1 MLQGKRC
8 SGREGRK
15 VSMPLDNGQG
25 GWQDG
30 APDISEMLKKAGDS
44 LGLGKRGK
52 GLWPIVVGIVLAI
65 FLAYSAVYT
74 IAPGNLGVILR
85 FGKYNGLVMP
95 GLHFKIPLGVD
106 TVFKV
111 HTEQVDTESFGFRS
125 VRPGIK
131 TQYEKTPKMELESL
145 MLTGDLNVI
154 DVEWIVQFRRED
166 PRKYLFSIQEPIMAI
181 RDISES
187 VNRRI
192 VGNRSFDYVLQNREE
207 VNKMAKEELQKIL
220 DEYETGIRI
229 VNVRL
234 QNVVPPD
241 PVKGAFNEVNEAQ
254 QEKERLINQAQE
266 TYNREIPKAKGEAER
281 TINGARGFAL
291 ERVNRAKG
299 DVARF
304 SAVLKEYRNARE
316 VTKQRLYL
324 EAYQTILPNA
334 KQIYIIDSEQKGV
347 LPLLQLNQ
355 QVTKGGEGQ

>member
-1 MLQGKRC
+1 M
-8 SGREGRK
+8 
-15 VSMPLDNGQG
+15 
-25 GWQDG
+25 
-30 APDISEMLKKAGDS
+30 IKKAGDS
-44 LGLGKRGK
+44 LSLGKGRK
-52 GLWPIVVGIVLAI
+52 PLWLIVIVIVLAV
-65 FLAYSAVYT
+65 FLAYTAIYT
-74 IAPGNLGVILR
+74 IAPGHQGVILR
-85 FGKYNGLVMP
+85 FGRYSGMVLP
-95 GLHFKIPLGVD
+95 GLHFKIPFGVD

-111 HTEQVDTESFGFRS
+111 HTEQVDTETFGFKS
-125 VRPGIK
+125 VRPGIR
-131 TQYEKTPKMELESL
+131 TQYEKSAVTERESL

-166 PRKYLFSIQEPIMAI
+166 PRKYLFNVQDPIMAI

-207 VNKMAKEELQKIL
+207 VNKMAQEELQKIL
-220 DEYETGIRI
+220 DEYETGIRV

-241 PVKGAFNEVNEAQ
+241 PVKGAFNEVNE
-254 QEKERLINQAQE
+254 AQE

-291 ERVNRAKG
+291 ERVNHAKG

-304 SAVLKEYRNARE
+304 SAVLKEYGNAKE

-334 KQIYIIDSEQKGV
+334 KQIYIIDSEQKGL

-355 QVTKGGEGQ
+355 QDTKGGEAQ

>member
-1 MLQGKRC
+1 MPWENNPGGQQ
-8 SGREGRK
+8 EGIPDFPEIIRK
-15 VSMPLDNGQG
+15 V
-25 GWQDG
+25 
-30 APDISEMLKKAGDS
+30 GDS
-44 LGLGKRGK
+44 LSLGKGK
-52 GLWPIVVGIVLAI
+52 RPLWLIVIVIVIAI
-65 FLAYSAVYT
+65 ILAYTAFYT
-74 IAPGNLGVILR
+74 IPPGNKGVILR
-85 FGKYNGLVMP
+85 FGRYSGIVMP

-111 HTEQVDTESFGFRS
+111 HTEQVDTESFGFKS
-125 VRPGIK
+125 VRPGIR
-131 TQYEKTPKMELESL
+131 TQYEKGAAEERESL

-154 DVEWIVQFRRED
+154 DVEWIIQFRRED
-166 PRKYLFSIQEPIMAI
+166 PRKYLFNVQDPIMTL

-207 VNKMAKEELQKIL
+207 VNRMAREELQKIL
-220 DEYETGIRI
+220 DEYETGISV

-254 QEKERLINQAQE
+254 QEKEKLINEAQE
-266 TYNREIPKAKGEAER
+266 TYNKEIPQARGEAER
-281 TINGARGFAL
+281 TINGSRGFAL
-291 ERVNRAKG
+291 ERVNHAKG

-304 SAVLKEYRNARE
+304 SAVLKEYGSSKE

-324 EAYQTILPNA
+324 EAYQAILPNA
-334 KQIYIIDSEQKGV
+334 KEIYIIDSEQKSL

-355 QVTKGGEGQ
+355 PDMKGGNVQ

>member
-1 MLQGKRC
+1 MPWDNNPGGQQ
-8 SGREGRK
+8 EGLPNIPEIIKK
-15 VSMPLDNGQG
+15 V
-25 GWQDG
+25 
-30 APDISEMLKKAGDS
+30 GDS
-44 LGLGKRGK
+44 LSFGK
-52 GLWPIVVGIVLAI
+52 GRKPLWLIVIVIVLAI
-65 FLAYSAVYT
+65 ILAYTAFYT
-74 IAPGNLGVILR
+74 IPPGHQGIVLR
-85 FGKYNGLVMP
+85 FGRYSGMVLP
-95 GLHFKIPLGVD
+95 GLHFKIPFGVD

-111 HTEQVDTESFGFRS
+111 HTEQVDTESFGFKS
-125 VRPGIK
+125 VRPGIR
-131 TQYEKTPKMELESL
+131 TQYEKSAATERESL

-154 DVEWIVQFRRED
+154 DVEWIIQFRRED
-166 PRKYLFSIQEPIMAI
+166 PRKYLFNVQDPIKAI

-207 VNKMAKEELQKIL
+207 VNKMAQEELQKIL
-220 DEYETGIRI
+220 DEYETGIRV

-254 QEKERLINQAQE
+254 QEKERLINEAQE
-266 TYNREIPKAKGEAER
+266 TYNREIPKAKGTAER

-304 SAVLKEYRNARE
+304 SAVLKEYRNAKE

-334 KQIYIIDSEQKGV
+334 KQIYIIDSEQKGL

-355 QVTKGGEGQ
+355 QITKGGEAK

>member
-1 MLQGKRC
+1 M
-8 SGREGRK
+8 SW
-15 VSMPLDNGQG
+15 DNNPGGQQAG
-25 GWQDG
+25 P
-30 APDISEMLKKAGDS
+30 PDLSEMIKKVGDS
-44 LGLGKRGK
+44 LNLGKGRK
-52 GLWPIVVGIVLAI
+52 PLWLTVIVIVLGI
-65 FLAYSAVYT
+65 IVAYTAFYT
-74 IAPGNLGVILR
+74 IAPGHKGIILR
-85 FGKYNGLVMP
+85 FGRYSGIVQP
-95 GLHFKIPLGVD
+95 GLHFKIPFGVD

-111 HTEQVDTESFGFRS
+111 HTEQVDTETFGFKS
-125 VRPGIK
+125 VRPGIR
-131 TQYEKTPKMELESL
+131 TQYEKSAATERESL

-154 DVEWIVQFRRED
+154 DVEWIIQFRRED
-166 PRKYLFSIQEPIMAI
+166 PRKYLFNVQDPIMTI

-207 VNKMAKEELQKIL
+207 VNKMAQEELQKIL
-220 DEYETGIRI
+220 DGYENGIRI

-254 QEKERLINQAQE
+254 QEKERLINEAQE
-266 TYNREIPKAKGEAER
+266 TYNRQIPKAKGEAER

-291 ERVNRAKG
+291 ERVNHAKG

-304 SAVLKEYRNARE
+304 SAVLKEYGNTKE

-334 KQIYIIDSEQKGV
+334 EQIYIIDSKQKGL

-355 QVTKGGEGQ
+355 QVTKGGEAK

>member
-1 MLQGKRC
+1 MPWDNNRG
-8 SGREGRK
+8 GRQEG
-15 VSMPLDNGQG
+15 P
-25 GWQDG
+25 
-30 APDISEMLKKAGDS
+30 PDLSEMIKKAGDS
-44 LGLGKRGK
+44 LSLGKIGK
-52 GLWPIVVGIVLAI
+52 PLWLIVIGIVFAI
-65 FLAYSAVYT
+65 ILAYTAVYT
-74 IAPGNLGVILR
+74 ISPGHQGVILR
-85 FGKYNGLVMP
+85 FGRYYGLVMP
-95 GLHFKIPLGVD
+95 GLHFKIPFGVD
-106 TVFKV
+106 RVFKV
-111 HTEQVDTESFGFRS
+111 HTEQVDTETFGFRS
-125 VRPGIK
+125 VRPGIR
-131 TQYEKTPKMELESL
+131 TQYEKSAVTERESL

-166 PRKYLFSIQEPIMAI
+166 PRKYLFNVRDPIMAI

-207 VNKMAKEELQKIL
+207 VNKMAQEELQKIL
-220 DEYETGIRI
+220 DEYESGIRV

-304 SAVLKEYRNARE
+304 SAVLTEYRNARE

-334 KQIYIIDSEQKGV
+334 KQIYIIDSEQQGL

-355 QVTKGGEGQ
+355 QATKGGEVK

>member
-1 MLQGKRC
+1 MPWDNNPGERQGDLSDLPEIIKK
-8 SGREGRK
+8 K
-15 VSMPLDNGQG
+15 V
-25 GWQDG
+25 
-30 APDISEMLKKAGDS
+30 GDS
-44 LGLGKRGK
+44 LSFGK
-52 GLWPIVVGIVLAI
+52 GGKPVWLIGIAIVVAI
-65 FLAYSAVYT
+65 ILAYTSFYT
-74 IAPGNLGVILR
+74 IPPGNRGVILR
-85 FGKYNGLVMP
+85 FGRYYSIVMP

-111 HTEQVDTESFGFRS
+111 HTEQVDTESFGFKS
-125 VRPGIK
+125 VRPGIR
-131 TQYEKTPKMELESL
+131 TQYEKSAMTERESL

-166 PRKYLFSIQEPIMAI
+166 PRKYLFNVRDPVMTI

-207 VNKMAKEELQKIL
+207 VNRMAQEELQKIL
-220 DEYETGIRI
+220 DEYETGIRV

-254 QEKERLINQAQE
+254 QEKERLINEAQE
-266 TYNREIPKAKGEAER
+266 TFNRKIPRAKGEAER
-281 TINGARGFAL
+281 TINGARGLAL

-304 SAVLKEYRNARE
+304 SAVLKEYRNAIE

-324 EAYQTILPNA
+324 EAYRAILPNA
-334 KQIYIIDSEQKGV
+334 KQIYIIDSEQKGL

-355 QVTKGGEGQ
+355 QVTKGGEIP

>member
-1 MLQGKRC
+1 MSWDNNQG
-8 SGREGRK
+8 GQREG
-15 VSMPLDNGQG
+15 L
-25 GWQDG
+25 
-30 APDISEMLKKAGDS
+30 PDFSEMIKKAGDS
-44 LGLGKRGK
+44 LGLGKMGK
-52 GLWPIVVGIVLAI
+52 PLWPVVIGVVLAI
-65 FLAYSAVYT
+65 LLAYTAMYT
-74 IAPGNLGVILR
+74 IAPGHKGVLLR
-85 FGKYNGLVMP
+85 FGSYSGMALP

-106 TVFKV
+106 KVFKV
-111 HTEQVDTESFGFRS
+111 HTEQVDTETFGFKS
-125 VRPGIK
+125 VRPGIR
-131 TQYEKTPKMELESL
+131 TQYEKGAATERESL

-154 DVEWIVQFRRED
+154 DVEWIIQFRRED
-166 PRKYLFSIQEPIMAI
+166 PRKYLFNVRDPIMAI

-207 VNKMAKEELQKIL
+207 VNKMAQEELQKIL
-220 DEYETGIRI
+220 DEYETGIRV

-254 QEKERLINQAQE
+254 QEKERLINEAQE
-266 TYNREIPKAKGEAER
+266 TYNRQIPQAKGEAER
-281 TINGARGFAL
+281 AINGARGFAL
-291 ERVNRAKG
+291 ERVNHAKG

-304 SAVLKEYRNARE
+304 SAVLKEYGNAKE

-334 KQIYIIDSEQKGV
+334 KQIYIIDSEQKGL

-355 QVTKGGEGQ
+355 QVTKGGEVQ

>member
-1 MLQGKRC
+1 MAWDNNPGGQP
-8 SGREGRK
+8 EG
-15 VSMPLDNGQG
+15 L
-25 GWQDG
+25 
-30 APDISEMLKKAGDS
+30 PDLSEMIKKVGDS
-44 LGLGKRGK
+44 LSLGKGGK
-52 GLWPIVVGIVLAI
+52 PLWLIVIVIVIAI
-65 FLAYSAVYT
+65 ILAYTAFYT
-74 IAPGNLGVILR
+74 IAPGHQGVILR
-85 FGKYNGLVMP
+85 FGRYSRMVLP
-95 GLHFKIPLGVD
+95 GLHFKIPFGVD

-111 HTEQVDTESFGFRS
+111 HTAQVDTESFGFKS
-125 VRPGIK
+125 VSPGIR
-131 TQYEKTPKMELESL
+131 TRYEKGAATERESL

-154 DVEWIVQFRRED
+154 DVEWIIQFRRED
-166 PRKYLFSIQEPIMAI
+166 PRKYLFNVKDPIMTI

-207 VNKMAKEELQKIL
+207 VNKMAQEELQKIL
-220 DEYETGIRI
+220 DEYETGIRV

-254 QEKERLINQAQE
+254 QEKERLINEAQE
-266 TYNREIPKAKGEAER
+266 TYNRQIPQAKGEAER
-281 TINGARGFAL
+281 AINGARGFAL
-291 ERVNRAKG
+291 ERVNHAKG

-304 SAVLKEYRNARE
+304 SAVLKEYGNAKE

-334 KQIYIIDSEQKGV
+334 KEIYIIDSEQKGL

-355 QVTKGGEGQ
+355 QDTKGGESK

>member
-1 MLQGKRC
+1 MSWDNNTG
-8 SGREGRK
+8 GRQEGPPDLSKIFEK
-15 VSMPLDNGQG
+15 V
-25 GWQDG
+25 
-30 APDISEMLKKAGDS
+30 GDS
-44 LGLGKRGK
+44 LHLGKGRK
-52 GLWPIVVGIVLAI
+52 QLWPIVIAIVIAI
-65 FLAYSAVYT
+65 ILVFSSFYT
-74 IAPGNLGVILR
+74 IPPGHQGIILR
-85 FGKYNGLVMP
+85 FGRYSSMVLP
-95 GLHFKIPLGVD
+95 GLHFKIPFGVD
-106 TVFKV
+106 TVLKV
-111 HTEQVDTESFGFRS
+111 YTEQVDTETFGFKS
-125 VRPGIK
+125 ISPGIR
-131 TQYEKTPKMELESL
+131 TQYEKGAATELESL

-154 DVEWIVQFRRED
+154 DVEWIIQFRRED
-166 PRKYLFSIQEPIMAI
+166 PRKYLFNVQDPIKAI

-207 VNKMAKEELQKIL
+207 VNRMAQEELQKIL
-220 DEYETGIRI
+220 DEYETGIRV

-254 QEKERLINQAQE
+254 QEKERLINEAQE

-291 ERVNRAKG
+291 ERVNHAKG

-304 SAVLKEYRNARE
+304 SAVLKEYRNAKE

-334 KQIYIIDSEQKGV
+334 NKIYIIDSEQKGL

-355 QVTKGGEGQ
+355 QNTKGGGAQ

>member
-1 MLQGKRC
+1 MPWDNNPG
-8 SGREGRK
+8 GRQEGL
-15 VSMPLDNGQG
+15 PNF
-25 GWQDG
+25 
-30 APDISEMLKKAGDS
+30 PEMIKKAGDA
-44 LGLGKRGK
+44 LNLGKGGK
-52 GLWPIVVGIVLAI
+52 PMWLIVIVIVLAI
-65 FLAYSAVYT
+65 ILGYTAFYT
-74 IAPGNLGVILR
+74 IPPGHQGVILR
-85 FGKYNGLVMP
+85 FGRYVGLVTP
-95 GLHFKIPLGVD
+95 GLHFKIPFGVD

-111 HTEQVDTESFGFRS
+111 HTEQVDTESFGFKS
-125 VRPGIK
+125 VRPGIRS
-131 TQYEKTPKMELESL
+131 QYEKGAATELESL

-154 DVEWIVQFRRED
+154 DVEWIIQFRREN
-166 PRKYLFSIQEPIMAI
+166 PRKYLFNVQDPIMTI

-207 VNKMAKEELQKIL
+207 VNRMAQEELQKIL
-220 DEYETGIRI
+220 DEYETGIRV

-254 QEKERLINQAQE
+254 QEKERLINEAQE
-266 TYNREIPKAKGEAER
+266 TYNRQIPQAKGEAER
-281 TINGARGFAL
+281 AINGARGFAL
-291 ERVNRAKG
+291 ERVNHAKG

-304 SAVLKEYRNARE
+304 SAVLKEYGNAKQ

-334 KQIYIIDSEQKGV
+334 KQIYIIDSEQKGL
-347 LPLLQLNQ
+347 LPLLQLNR

>member
-1 MLQGKRC
+1 
-8 SGREGRK
+8 
-15 VSMPLDNGQG
+15 
-25 GWQDG
+25 
-30 APDISEMLKKAGDS
+30 
-44 LGLGKRGK
+44 
-52 GLWPIVVGIVLAI
+52 
-65 FLAYSAVYT
+65 
-74 IAPGNLGVILR
+74 
-85 FGKYNGLVMP
+85 
-95 GLHFKIPLGVD
+95 
-106 TVFKV
+106 
-111 HTEQVDTESFGFRS
+111 
-125 VRPGIK
+125 
-131 TQYEKTPKMELESL
+131 

-154 DVEWIVQFRRED
+154 DVEWIIQFRRED
-166 PRKYLFSIQEPIMAI
+166 PRKYLFNVQDPIKAI

-207 VNKMAKEELQKIL
+207 VNRMAQEELQKIL
-220 DEYETGIRI
+220 DEYETGIRV

-254 QEKERLINQAQE
+254 QEKERLINEAQE

-291 ERVNRAKG
+291 ERVNHAKG

-304 SAVLKEYRNARE
+304 SAVLKEYRNAKE

-334 KQIYIIDSEQKGV
+334 NKIYIIDSEQKGL

-355 QVTKGGEGQ
+355 QNTKGGGAQ

>member
-1 MLQGKRC
+1 MIKK
-8 SGREGRK
+8 K
-15 VSMPLDNGQG
+15 V
-25 GWQDG
+25 
-30 APDISEMLKKAGDS
+30 GDS
-44 LGLGKRGK
+44 LSFGK
-52 GLWPIVVGIVLAI
+52 GGKPVWLIGIAIVIAI
-65 FLAYSAVYT
+65 ILAYTSFYT
-74 IAPGNLGVILR
+74 IPPGNRGVILR
-85 FGKYNGLVMP
+85 FGRYYSIVMP
-95 GLHFKIPLGVD
+95 GLHFKIPFGVD

-111 HTEQVDTESFGFRS
+111 HTEQVDTESFGFKS
-125 VRPGIK
+125 VRPGIR
-131 TQYEKTPKMELESL
+131 TQYEKSAVTERESL

-166 PRKYLFSIQEPIMAI
+166 PRKYLFNVRDPVMTI

-207 VNKMAKEELQKIL
+207 VNRMAQEELQKIL
-220 DEYETGIRI
+220 DEYETGIRV

-254 QEKERLINQAQE
+254 QEKERLINEAQE
-266 TYNREIPKAKGEAER
+266 TYNRKIPRAKGEAER

-304 SAVLKEYRNARE
+304 SAVLKEYRNAIE

-324 EAYQTILPNA
+324 EAYQAILPNA
-334 KQIYIIDSEQKGV
+334 KQIYIIDSEQKGL

-355 QVTKGGEGQ
+355 QVTKGGEVP

>member
-1 MLQGKRC
+1 MTWDNNPGGQQ
-8 SGREGRK
+8 EGLPNIPEIIKK
-15 VSMPLDNGQG
+15 V
-25 GWQDG
+25 
-30 APDISEMLKKAGDS
+30 GDS
-44 LGLGKRGK
+44 LSLGKGK
-52 GLWPIVVGIVLAI
+52 KPLWLVVIVIVLAI
-65 FLAYSAVYT
+65 FLAYTAFYT
-74 IAPGNLGVILR
+74 IAPGHQGIILR
-85 FGKYNGLVMP
+85 FGRYSGMVLP
-95 GLHFKIPLGVD
+95 GLHFKIPFGVD

-111 HTEQVDTESFGFRS
+111 HTAQVDTESFGFKS
-125 VRPGIK
+125 IRPGIR
-131 TQYEKTPKMELESL
+131 TQYEKGAATELESL

-154 DVEWIVQFRRED
+154 DVEWIIQFRRED
-166 PRKYLFSIQEPIMAI
+166 PRKYLFNVRDPIMAI

-207 VNKMAKEELQKIL
+207 VNKMAQEELQKIL
-220 DEYETGIRI
+220 DEYETGIRV

-266 TYNREIPKAKGEAER
+266 TYNRQIPQAKGEAER
-281 TINGARGFAL
+281 AINGARGFAL
-291 ERVNRAKG
+291 ERVNRSKG

-334 KQIYIIDSEQKGV
+334 KQIYIIDSEQKGL

-355 QVTKGGEGQ
+355 QVTKGGEAK

>member
-1 MLQGKRC
+1 MLR
-8 SGREGRK
+8 
-15 VSMPLDNGQG
+15 DNNRG
-25 GWQDG
+25 GWQEG
-30 APDISEMLKKAGDS
+30 PPDLAEMIKKARDS
-44 LGLGKRGK
+44 LSLGKRGK
-52 GLWPIVVGIVLAI
+52 SLWLIVIVIVLAI
-65 FLAYSAVYT
+65 FLAYTAVYT
-74 IAPGNLGVILR
+74 ISPGHQGVILR
-85 FGKYNGLVMP
+85 FGRYYGMVLP
-95 GLHFKIPLGVD
+95 GLHFKIPFGVD

-111 HTEQVDTESFGFRS
+111 HTEQVDTESFGFKS
-125 VRPGIK
+125 IRPGIR
-131 TQYEKTPKMELESL
+131 TQYEKSAVTERESL

-166 PRKYLFSIQEPIMAI
+166 PRKYLFNVRDPIMTI

-207 VNKMAKEELQKIL
+207 VNKMAQEELQKIL
-220 DEYETGIRI
+220 DEYETGIRV

-254 QEKERLINQAQE
+254 QEKERLINEAQE
-266 TYNREIPKAKGEAER
+266 TYNREIPQAKGEAER

-304 SAVLKEYRNARE
+304 SAVLKEYRNATE

-334 KQIYIIDSEQKGV
+334 KQIYIIDSEQKGL

-355 QVTKGGEGQ
+355 QVTKEGGEVK

>member
-1 MLQGKRC
+1 MSWDNNPGGLQEDLPNLPELIK
-8 SGREGRK
+8 K
-15 VSMPLDNGQG
+15 V
-25 GWQDG
+25 
-30 APDISEMLKKAGDS
+30 GDS
-44 LGLGKRGK
+44 MKFGKGGKPLGL
-52 GLWPIVVGIVLAI
+52 IVIVIVLAI
-65 FLAYSAVYT
+65 ILAYTAFYT
-74 IAPGNLGVILR
+74 IAPGHQGILLR
-85 FGKYNGLVMP
+85 FGRYSGMVLP
-95 GLHFKIPLGVD
+95 GLHFKIPFGID

-111 HTEQVDTESFGFRS
+111 HTEQVDTETFGFKS
-125 VRPGIK
+125 TSPGIR
-131 TQYEKTPKMELESL
+131 TQYEKSAATERESL

-154 DVEWIVQFRRED
+154 DVEWIIQFRRED
-166 PRKYLFSIQEPIMAI
+166 PRKYLFNVRDPIMAI

-207 VNKMAKEELQKIL
+207 VNKMAQEELQKIL
-220 DEYETGIRI
+220 DEYETGIRV

-254 QEKERLINQAQE
+254 QEKEKLINEAQE

-291 ERVNRAKG
+291 ERVNHAKG

-304 SAVLKEYRNARE
+304 SAVLKQYGNAKE

-334 KQIYIIDSEQKGV
+334 KQIYIIDSEQKGL

-355 QVTKGGEGQ
+355 HVTKGGAQ

>member
-1 MLQGKRC
+1 MPWDNN
-8 SGREGRK
+8 SGGRQEGPPDLSGLVKK
-15 VSMPLDNGQG
+15 V
-25 GWQDG
+25 
-30 APDISEMLKKAGDS
+30 GDS
-44 LGLGKRGK
+44 LSLGKGGK
-52 GLWPIVVGIVLAI
+52 SLWLIVIVIVLGI
-65 FLAYSAVYT
+65 ILAYTAFYT
-74 IAPGNLGVILR
+74 IAPGHQGVILR
-85 FGKYNGLVMP
+85 FGRYSGIALP
-95 GLHFKIPLGVD
+95 GLHFKIPFGVD

-111 HTEQVDTESFGFRS
+111 HTEQVDTESFGFTS
-125 VRPGIK
+125 VRPGIR
-131 TQYEKTPKMELESL
+131 TQYEKGAATELESL

-166 PRKYLFSIQEPIMAI
+166 PRKYLFNVRDPIMAI

-207 VNKMAKEELQKIL
+207 VNKMAQEELQKIL
-220 DEYETGIRI
+220 DEYETGIRV

-304 SAVLKEYRNARE
+304 SAVLKEYRTTRE

-334 KQIYIIDSEQKGV
+334 KQIYIIDSEQKGL

-355 QVTKGGEGQ
+355 QVTKGGDAQ

>member
-1 MLQGKRC
+1 MPWNNNPG
-8 SGREGRK
+8 GRQEG
-15 VSMPLDNGQG
+15 L
-25 GWQDG
+25 
-30 APDISEMLKKAGDS
+30 PDLSEMIKKAGDS
-44 LGLGKRGK
+44 LSLGKGRK
-52 GLWPIVVGIVLAI
+52 PLWLIVIVIVLAV
-65 FLAYSAVYT
+65 FLAYTAIYT
-74 IAPGNLGVILR
+74 IAPGHQGVILR
-85 FGKYNGLVMP
+85 FGRYSGMVLP
-95 GLHFKIPLGVD
+95 GLHFKIPFGVD

-111 HTEQVDTESFGFRS
+111 HTEQVDTETFGFKS
-125 VRPGIK
+125 VRPGIR
-131 TQYEKTPKMELESL
+131 TQYEKSAVTERESL

-166 PRKYLFSIQEPIMAI
+166 PRKYLFNVQDPIMAI

-207 VNKMAKEELQKIL
+207 VNKMAQEELQKIL
-220 DEYETGIRI
+220 DEYETGIRV

-241 PVKGAFNEVNEAQ
+241 PVKGAFNEVNE
-254 QEKERLINQAQE
+254 AQE

-291 ERVNRAKG
+291 ERVNHAKG

-304 SAVLKEYRNARE
+304 SAVLKEYGNAKE

-334 KQIYIIDSEQKGV
+334 KQIYIIDSEQKGL

-355 QVTKGGEGQ
+355 QDTKGGEAQ

>member
-1 MLQGKRC
+1 MTWDNNPR
-8 SGREGRK
+8 GRHEGPPDLVKIIKK
-15 VSMPLDNGQG
+15 V
-25 GWQDG
+25 
-30 APDISEMLKKAGDS
+30 GDS
-44 LGLGKRGK
+44 LSLGKGGK
-52 GLWPIVVGIVLAI
+52 PLWLIATIA
-65 FLAYSAVYT
+65 FLVIILGYSAYYT
-74 IAPGNLGVILR
+74 IAPGHKGVILR
-85 FGKYNGLVMP
+85 FGRYSGMALP
-95 GLHFKIPLGVD
+95 GLHFKIPFGVD
-106 TVFKV
+106 TVLKV
-111 HTEQVDTESFGFRS
+111 HTEQVDTETFGFRT
-125 VRPGIK
+125 VRPGIR
-131 TQYEKTPKMELESL
+131 TQYEKSAATKLESL

-166 PRKYLFSIQEPIMAI
+166 PRKYLFNVREPIMVI

-207 VNKMAKEELQKIL
+207 VNRMAQEELQKIL
-220 DEYETGIRI
+220 DEYASGIRV

-234 QNVVPPD
+234 QNLVPPD

-254 QEKERLINQAQE
+254 QEKERLINEAQE
-266 TYNREIPKAKGEAER
+266 TYNREIPKAKGEAQR

-291 ERVNRAKG
+291 ERVNRANG

-304 SAVLKEYRNARE
+304 SAVLTEYQTTRE

-334 KQIYIIDSEQKGV
+334 KQIYIIDSEQKGL

-355 QVTKGGEGQ
+355 QDMKGGEAQ

>member
-1 MLQGKRC
+1 ERQGDLSDLPEIIKK
-8 SGREGRK
+8 K
-15 VSMPLDNGQG
+15 V
-25 GWQDG
+25 
-30 APDISEMLKKAGDS
+30 GDS
-44 LGLGKRGK
+44 LSFGK
-52 GLWPIVVGIVLAI
+52 GGKPVWLIGIAIVVAI
-65 FLAYSAVYT
+65 ILAYTSFYT
-74 IAPGNLGVILR
+74 IPPGNRGVILR
-85 FGKYNGLVMP
+85 FGRYYSIVMP

-111 HTEQVDTESFGFRS
+111 HTEQVDTESFGFKS
-125 VRPGIK
+125 VRPGIR
-131 TQYEKTPKMELESL
+131 TQYEKSAMTERESL

-166 PRKYLFSIQEPIMAI
+166 PRKYLFNVRDPVMTI

-207 VNKMAKEELQKIL
+207 VNRMAQEELQKIL
-220 DEYETGIRI
+220 DEYETGIRV

-254 QEKERLINQAQE
+254 QEKERLINEAQE
-266 TYNREIPKAKGEAER
+266 TFNRKIPRAKGEAER

-304 SAVLKEYRNARE
+304 SAVLKEYRNAIE

-324 EAYQTILPNA
+324 EAYRAILPNA
-334 KQIYIIDSEQKGV
+334 KQIYIIDSEQKGL

-355 QVTKGGEGQ
+355 QVTKGGEIP

>member
-1 MLQGKRC
+1 MTWDNNPGGQQ
-8 SGREGRK
+8 EGLPNIPEIIKK
-15 VSMPLDNGQG
+15 V
-25 GWQDG
+25 
-30 APDISEMLKKAGDS
+30 GDS
-44 LGLGKRGK
+44 LSLGKMGK
-52 GLWPIVVGIVLAI
+52 PLWLIVIGIVFAI
-65 FLAYSAVYT
+65 ILSYTAFYT
-74 IAPGNLGVILR
+74 IAPGHQGIILR
-85 FGKYNGLVMP
+85 FGRYSGMVLP
-95 GLHFKIPLGVD
+95 GLHFKIPFGVD

-111 HTEQVDTESFGFRS
+111 HTAQVDTESFGFKS
-125 VRPGIK
+125 IRPGIR
-131 TQYEKTPKMELESL
+131 TQYEKGAATELESL

-154 DVEWIVQFRRED
+154 DVEWIIQFRRED
-166 PRKYLFSIQEPIMAI
+166 PRKYLFNVRDPIMAI

-207 VNKMAKEELQKIL
+207 VNKMAQEELQKIL
-220 DEYETGIRI
+220 DEYETGIRV

-266 TYNREIPKAKGEAER
+266 TYNRQIPQAKGEAER
-281 TINGARGFAL
+281 AINGARGFAL
-291 ERVNRAKG
+291 ERVNRSKG

-334 KQIYIIDSEQKGV
+334 KQIYIIDSEQKGL

-355 QVTKGGEGQ
+355 QVTKGGEAK

>member
-1 MLQGKRC
+1 MPWDNNP
-8 SGREGRK
+8 EGQQRSLPDLPEIIKK
-15 VSMPLDNGQG
+15 V
-25 GWQDG
+25 
-30 APDISEMLKKAGDS
+30 GDS
-44 LGLGKRGK
+44 LSLGKGRK
-52 GLWPIVVGIVLAI
+52 PLWLIVIVIVLAI
-65 FLAYSAVYT
+65 ILAYTAFYT
-74 IAPGNLGVILR
+74 IPPGHQGIVLR
-85 FGKYNGLVMP
+85 FGRYSGMVLP
-95 GLHFKIPLGVD
+95 GLHFKIPFGVD

-111 HTEQVDTESFGFRS
+111 HTEQVDTESFGFKS
-125 VRPGIK
+125 VRPGIR
-131 TQYEKTPKMELESL
+131 TQYEKSAATERESL

-154 DVEWIVQFRRED
+154 DVEWIIQFRRED
-166 PRKYLFSIQEPIMAI
+166 PRKYLFNVQDPIKAI

-207 VNKMAKEELQKIL
+207 VNKMAQEELQKIL
-220 DEYETGIRI
+220 DEYETGIRV

-254 QEKERLINQAQE
+254 QEKERLINEAQE
-266 TYNREIPKAKGEAER
+266 TYNREIPKAKGTAER

-304 SAVLKEYRNARE
+304 SAVLKEYGSAKE

-334 KQIYIIDSEQKGV
+334 KQIYIIDSEQKGL

-355 QVTKGGEGQ
+355 QITKGGEAK

>member
-1 MLQGKRC
+1 MPWDNNPG
-8 SGREGRK
+8 GRQEG
-15 VSMPLDNGQG
+15 L
-25 GWQDG
+25 
-30 APDISEMLKKAGDS
+30 PDLSEMIKKAGDS
-44 LGLGKRGK
+44 LSLGKGRK
-52 GLWPIVVGIVLAI
+52 PLWLIVIVIVLAI
-65 FLAYSAVYT
+65 FLAYTAIYT
-74 IAPGNLGVILR
+74 IPPGHQGVILR
-85 FGKYNGLVMP
+85 FGRYSGMVLP
-95 GLHFKIPLGVD
+95 GLHFKIPFGVD

-111 HTEQVDTESFGFRS
+111 HTEQVDTETFGFKS
-125 VRPGIK
+125 VRPGIR
-131 TQYEKTPKMELESL
+131 TQYEKSAVTERESL

-166 PRKYLFSIQEPIMAI
+166 PRKYLFNVEDPIMAI

-207 VNKMAKEELQKIL
+207 VNKMAQEELQKIL
-220 DEYETGIRI
+220 DEYETGIRV

-254 QEKERLINQAQE
+254 QEKERLINEAQE

-291 ERVNRAKG
+291 ERVNHAKG

-304 SAVLKEYRNARE
+304 SAVLKEYGNAKA

-334 KQIYIIDSEQKGV
+334 KEIYIIDSEQKGL

-355 QVTKGGEGQ
+355 QDTKGGEAQ

>member
-1 MLQGKRC
+1 MSWDNN
-8 SGREGRK
+8 SGGRQEGPPDLSGLVKK
-15 VSMPLDNGQG
+15 V
-25 GWQDG
+25 
-30 APDISEMLKKAGDS
+30 GDS
-44 LGLGKRGK
+44 LSLGKGGK
-52 GLWPIVVGIVLAI
+52 SLWLIVIVIVLGI
-65 FLAYSAVYT
+65 ILAYTAFYT
-74 IAPGNLGVILR
+74 IAPGHQGVILR
-85 FGKYNGLVMP
+85 FGRYSGIALP
-95 GLHFKIPLGVD
+95 GLHFKIPFGVD

-111 HTEQVDTESFGFRS
+111 HTEQVDTESFGFTS
-125 VRPGIK
+125 VRPGIR
-131 TQYEKTPKMELESL
+131 TQYEKGAATELESL

-166 PRKYLFSIQEPIMAI
+166 PRKYLFNVRDPIMAI

-207 VNKMAKEELQKIL
+207 VNKMAQEELQKIL
-220 DEYETGIRI
+220 DEYETGIRV

-299 DVARF
+299 EVARF
-304 SAVLKEYRNARE
+304 SAVLKEYRTTRE

-334 KQIYIIDSEQKGV
+334 KQIYIIDSEQKGL

-355 QVTKGGEGQ
+355 QVTKGGDAQ